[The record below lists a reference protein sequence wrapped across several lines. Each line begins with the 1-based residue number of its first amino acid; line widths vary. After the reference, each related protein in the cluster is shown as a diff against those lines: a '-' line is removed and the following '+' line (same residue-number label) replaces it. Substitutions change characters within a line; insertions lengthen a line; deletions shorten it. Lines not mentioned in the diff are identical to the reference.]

1 MDSSEKKLA
10 HYLLIAATFVFALY
24 VIIRFA
30 FLMIPG
36 EAEGYEQP
44 LGNTQVRR
52 GTIYDRTGAVLA
64 VEVPYYSCA
73 LMIEETDDVQSL
85 LRTLSTIIGT
95 PLEQLQAAVEGKNR
109 YALLK
114 RRLSQTE
121 KEIIERGIEDRTLS
135 GLVIEKRHGRVYP
148 HTYHASSVIGFTNI
162 DNEGMA
168 GVEYQFDR
176 LLSPLPDPQRRP
188 TAGSDIYLTIDHRI
202 QFSADE
208 HLAAMAQEHMVD
220 SAVMIVADAHTG
232 ELLAHSSYPW
242 FDLNAYN
249 VSTPDQQ
256 RNRIISDMYEPGSV
270 FKIFSLASVL
280 RAGQADTEQL
290 FLCDGSYTFTMPN
303 GNSTTIN
310 CLTPHG
316 EVGPEEMLKYS
327 CNGAISYYALETADD
342 AFHQGLADLGFGKP
356 TGIQLPGESSGVLRP
371 PELWSGRSKP
381 TISFGQEIAV
391 TPIQII
397 QAATA
402 LANGGQMLKPRII
415 AATADPYTGEKVYT
429 DTQLIG
435 EVLPEEIADDVL
447 RMTHAAS
454 LPGGTATRVRRE
466 GIETGAKTGTSQ
478 VLDLET
484 NSYSS
489 DHVIASTIA
498 FFPLDNPRYIVYVSA
513 DNPKSTSR
521 YGSSVAAPVIKNLT
535 DDLISM
541 GLLTSDD
548 SRVLYLSG
556 ENDTL

>member
-1 MDSSEKKLA
+1 
-10 HYLLIAATFVFALY
+10 
-24 VIIRFA
+24 
-30 FLMIPG
+30 
-36 EAEGYEQP
+36 
-44 LGNTQVRR
+44 
-52 GTIYDRTGAVLA
+52 
-64 VEVPYYSCA
+64 
-73 LMIEETDDVQSL
+73 
-85 LRTLSTIIGT
+85 
-95 PLEQLQAAVEGKNR
+95 
-109 YALLK
+109 
-114 RRLSQTE
+114 
-121 KEIIERGIEDRTLS
+121 
-135 GLVIEKRHGRVYP
+135 
-148 HTYHASSVIGFTNI
+148 
-162 DNEGMA
+162 
-168 GVEYQFDR
+168 
-176 LLSPLPDPQRRP
+176 
-188 TAGSDIYLTIDHRI
+188 
-202 QFSADE
+202 
-208 HLAAMAQEHMVD
+208 
-220 SAVMIVADAHTG
+220 
-232 ELLAHSSYPW
+232 
-242 FDLNAYN
+242 
-249 VSTPDQQ
+249 
-256 RNRIISDMYEPGSV
+256 
-270 FKIFSLASVL
+270 
-280 RAGQADTEQL
+280 
-290 FLCDGSYTFTMPN
+290 
-303 GNSTTIN
+303 
-310 CLTPHG
+310 
-316 EVGPEEMLKYS
+316 
-327 CNGAISYYALETADD
+327 
-342 AFHQGLADLGFGKP
+342 
-356 TGIQLPGESSGVLRP
+356 VLRP